1 MFKKAILTILVL
13 NLLACSDK
21 SDQTKSTTPAQS
33 KATVAQAQTAPPP
46 KIAPKPQNY
55 RVERKNGNM
64 GLLNQQGEVVI
75 PFEYNRLELSDDE
88 KTLLALK
95 KDSEL
100 YGFIDIS
107 GKEIL
112 PFKYKKATAFS
123 EGLAAVSEDGKK
135 MGFIDLTGKWGI
147 PAQYDWH
154 VSARYQFTDGAVV
167 VYQDA
172 SKEIKNPL
180 NGETASI
187 NVAKSAVINVKNEII
202 VPFGQYEHIDG
213 FREGL
218 ARVEI
223 KVKSDGMMDN
233 GKIDLGRRFGFINTK
248 GELAIPTIY
257 YDAAV
262 FREGLVNVAIK
273 DKYGFI
279 DQQGNTVIPFEYDNH
294 LHSYVSN
301 GFATMVKKRD
311 GSIICASGVIDMN
324 NRVIVPFEYHRIQ
337 YTEDGFSA
345 IGCENDKNILFNRDG
360 KRMN

>member
-1 MFKKAILTILVL
+1 MLKQAILTILVL
-13 NLLACSDK
+13 NVLACSDK
-21 SDQTKSTTPAQS
+21 SDQTQSTTPTQS
-33 KATVAQAQTAPPP
+33 KATVAQTQTAAPP
-46 KIAPKPQNY
+46 KIAPKPQPNY
-55 RVERKNGNM
+55 RVEYQKGNV

-95 KDSEL
+95 EGSEL

-135 MGFIDLTGKWGI
+135 MGFIDLTGKWVI
-147 PAQYDWH
+147 PAQYDWR
-154 VSARYQFTDGAVV
+154 ALAEYQFTDGVVV

-172 SKEIKNPL
+172 PKEIKNPL
-180 NGETASI
+180 NGETATLNI
-187 NVAKSAVINVKNEII
+187 PQSAVINVKNEII
-202 VPFGQYEHIDG
+202 VPFGQYERIDG

-223 KVKSDGMMDN
+223 KVKGDGMMDN
-233 GKIDLGRRFGFINTK
+233 GKIDLGRRFGFMNTK
-248 GELAIPTIY
+248 GELVIPTIY

-279 DQQGNTVIPFEYDNH
+279 DQQGNTVIPFEYDNY
-294 LHSYVSN
+294 LHSYFSN

-324 NRVIVPFEYHRIQ
+324 NRVIVPFEYDKIQ

-345 IGCENDKNILFNRDG
+345 IGCENDKKILFNRDG
-360 KRMN
+360 KRM

>member
-1 MFKKAILTILVL
+1 MLKQAILTILVL
-13 NLLACSDK
+13 NVLACSDK
-21 SDQTKSTTPAQS
+21 SDQTQSTTPTQS
-33 KATVAQAQTAPPP
+33 KATVAQTQTAAPP
-46 KIAPKPQNY
+46 KIAPKPQPNY
-55 RVERKNGNM
+55 RVEYQKGNV

-95 KDSEL
+95 KGSEL

-135 MGFIDLTGKWGI
+135 MGFIDLTGKWVI
-147 PAQYDWH
+147 PAQYDWR
-154 VSARYQFTDGAVV
+154 ALAEYQFTDGAVV

-172 SKEIKNPL
+172 PKEIKNPL
-180 NGETASI
+180 NGETATFNI
-187 NVAKSAVINVKNEII
+187 PQSAVINAKNEII
-202 VPFGQYEHIDG
+202 VPFGQYERIDG

-223 KVKSDGMMDN
+223 KVKGDGMMDN
-233 GKIDLGRRFGFINTK
+233 GKIDLGRRFGFMNTK

-279 DQQGNTVIPFEYDNH
+279 DQQGNTVIPFEYDNY
-294 LHSYVSN
+294 LHSYFSN

-324 NRVIVPFEYHRIQ
+324 NRVIVPFEYDKIQ
-337 YTEDGFSA
+337 YTKDGFSA
-345 IGCENDKNILFNRDG
+345 IGCENDKKILFNRDG
-360 KRMN
+360 KRI